1 MTTRRAT
8 VGDLRHLMTMSQ
20 IEHEGSR
27 FAHIPFDYVHAE
39 NSFRTFINGPASVV
53 FVSDGGF
60 IGGMVQPMVFS
71 RLWNAYELA
80 WFAQDGSGMDL
91 LNAFT
96 EWAHNM
102 RAINVVV
109 HSYSGMVS
117 AARMDRVMGRRG
129 FENQGS
135 SYSKQLG
142 AH

>member
-1 MTTRRAT
+1 MTARRAT
-8 VGDLRHLMTMSQ
+8 VDDLRHLLEMAQ
-20 IEHEGSR
+20 VEHAGSR

-39 NSFRTFINGPASVV
+39 KSFRHFIDGLSSVV

-80 WFAQDGSGMDL
+80 WFAQDGSGMEL

-96 EWAHNM
+96 KWAHQM

-109 HSYSGMVS
+109 HGYSGMVPP
-117 AARMDRVMGRRG
+117 ARMDRVMARRG

-142 AH
+142 VH